1 MKGQRDVNARGRRR
15 REATSYWTFGINAVE
30 RRLVAQPASV
40 REVCVLRGDHPR
52 RAILE
57 RAARGHGIA
66 VRIVEGDTLRRLTG
80 SDAHQGVAALVG
92 PFPYADLDVVLE
104 TDPGPVLMLDHL
116 QDPHNFGAL
125 VRTAAAAGVAAVV
138 IPRDRAA
145 GVTGAVE
152 KVAAGAVNDVPICQ
166 VANLHRAL
174 VDLREVG
181 YWSIAL
187 TPIGGTSIF
196 DLELPDRPVLVLGG
210 ETGLHPLV
218 ETSCDLRASIP
229 QRAGVESLNA
239 SVAGAVA
246 MYDVSRRLDRL
257 QRLDSI

>member
-1 MKGQRDVNARGRRR
+1 MLVKGQRDVNARRRAR
-15 REATSYWTFGINAVE
+15 RETTSYWTFGINAVE
-30 RRLVAQPASV
+30 RRLEVRPASV
-40 REVCVLRGDHPR
+40 REVFVLRGDHPR
-52 RAILE
+52 RAAIE

-66 VRIVEGDTLRRLTG
+66 VRAAEGETLRRLTG

-92 PFPYADLDVVLE
+92 SFAYAALDVVLE
-104 TDPGPVLMLDHL
+104 ADPGPILMLDHL
-116 QDPHNFGAL
+116 QDPQNFGAL
-125 VRTAAAAGVAAVV
+125 VRTAAAAGIAAVV

-166 VANLHRAL
+166 VANLHRTL
-174 VDLREVG
+174 LDLRQAG

-187 TPIGGTSIF
+187 TPAGGTSIF
-196 DLELPDRPVLVLGG
+196 DLELPDRLILVLGG
-210 ETGLHPLV
+210 ETGLHSLV
-218 ETSCDLRASIP
+218 EATCDLRASIP
-229 QRAGVESLNA
+229 QRPGVESLNA

-246 MYDVSRRLDRL
+246 MYDVARRL